1 MLDCRVL
8 LSLLI
13 SKSAAANGESKLMY
27 SIVVADENGVSQYS
41 PILVDATDE

>member
-13 SKSAAANGESKLMY
+13 SKSATGNGKAKLMY
-27 SIVVADENGVSQYS
+27 SIVVADENGVS
-41 PILVDATDE
+41 